1 METELKNYFLKKLEN
16 PLNTQRWVY
25 YLINSVSPIDQHPIT
40 ELKRVVFDDLDLT
53 GLKFTGFSEHNL
65 PTFQYIE
72 TSEPTEVQFEE
83 QEILLEE
90 IDFFKDKVDTVTVKS
105 FNDVLEFISKVR
117 DETSKSL
124 GIPPKYLQNNGYP
137 STKTQMS
144 DTDKEMLNKA

>member
-1 METELKNYFLKKLEN
+1 MENFKHLFLDQLNDSKNIAKTWLYF
-16 PLNTQRWVY
+16 
-25 YLINSVSPIDQHPIT
+25 
-40 ELKRVVFDDLDLT
+40 
-53 GLKFTGFSEHNL
+53 
-65 PTFQYIE
+65 IE
-72 TSEPTEVQFEE
+72 TSETDFEMKLEFGDSDELFNLPNLEFVRMLERTPIFKLKEELNIEPIEVQFEE